1 MILLIKSSVASIPVL
16 CLRCGYKAKTRQC
29 NEFLPEQPA
38 WTYQMPDE
46 GSGYQNIGERRAHEP
61 QDTDNLE
68 LPELIK
74 LWNDPNGDATA
85 KPTTCQA

>member
-1 MILLIKSSVASIPVL
+1 
-16 CLRCGYKAKTRQC
+16 
-29 NEFLPEQPA
+29 
-38 WTYQMPDE
+38 MPDE